1 MTMLDQ
7 PRANFQFLL
16 LDRANAPYVTG
27 KSTTISSEQDWSL
40 VISGVMF
47 GTIIGFIFVL
57 SAFGLITAL
66 IGGNTTN
73 LGNRVLITGLLGAG
87 TGFIIYTLLPSWR
100 DIFKNRRLASQG
112 QILQGEVTGVE
123 TRYVPRARM
132 TIWRVSYRF
141 QSPDGRTLTG
151 VTGLP
156 GHANAPAPASGTP
169 LAILYADANLHKAL

>member
-100 DIFKNRRLASQG
+100 DIF
-112 QILQGEVTGVE
+112 
-123 TRYVPRARM
+123 
-132 TIWRVSYRF
+132 IWRVSYRF